1 MWHKRFATGVS
12 LVAAVIFVDFT
23 VGVMQHAGWV
33 TAYDNSGVALIR
45 HFSATKTAF
54 FKAVTFF
61 AQPATGVVLTAI
73 AVIIVAVRRRWR
85 IAAYIATSVIGS
97 TILMKIIKTIVQR
110 PRPTVDRLIP
120 ESGFSFPSGHSVN
133 AVAFYGALLVL
144 AFFYLRRR
152 WLKAIVMLVL
162 AAEIVLLPISRVY
175 LGVHYPSDVTAGLLL
190 GLVVMLTATT
200 FVLQPKKLK

>member
-1 MWHKRFATGVS
+1 MWHKKLATGIS
-12 LVAAVIFVDFT
+12 LLAAMIFVVFA
-23 VGVMQHAGWV
+23 VGVMQHASWM
-33 TAYDNSGVALIR
+33 TAYDDGGVALIR
-45 HFSATKTAF
+45 HFSATKTGF

-61 AQPATGVVLTAI
+61 AQPVTGVVLTAI
-73 AVIIVAVRRRWR
+73 AVIIAAVRHRWR

-97 TILMKIIKTIVQR
+97 TVLMKIIKTIVQR
-110 PRPTVDRLIP
+110 PRPTVDRIIP

-162 AAEIVLLPISRVY
+162 AAEIILLPISRVY

-190 GLVVMLTATT
+190 GLVVMVTATT
-200 FVLQPKKLK
+200 FVLQPKK

>member
-1 MWHKRFATGVS
+1 MWHKKLATGIS
-12 LVAAVIFVDFT
+12 LLAAMIFVVFA
-23 VGVMQHAGWV
+23 VGVMQHASWV
-33 TAYDNSGVALIR
+33 TAYDDGGVALIR
-45 HFSATKTAF
+45 HFSTAKTAF

-61 AQPATGVVLTAI
+61 AQPVTGVVLTAI
-73 AVIIVAVRRRWR
+73 AVIVAAVRRRWR

-97 TILMKIIKTIVQR
+97 TVLMKFIKTIVQR
-110 PRPTVDRLIP
+110 PRPTVDRIIP

-162 AAEIVLLPISRVY
+162 AAEIILLPISRVY

-200 FVLQPKKLK
+200 FVLQPKK

>member
-1 MWHKRFATGVS
+1 MWHKKLATGISV
-12 LVAAVIFVDFT
+12 LAAVLFVVLT
-23 VGVMQHAGWV
+23 VGVMQHASWV
-33 TAYDNSGVALIR
+33 TAYDESGVALIR
-45 HFSATKTAF
+45 HFSATKTAL

-73 AVIIVAVRRRWR
+73 A
-85 IAAYIATSVIGS
+85 AYIATSVIGS
-97 TILMKIIKTIVQR
+97 TVLMKIIKTIVQR
-110 PRPTVDRLIP
+110 PRPTVDRIIP

-152 WLKAIVMLVL
+152 WLKTLVMLVL

-200 FVLQPKKLK
+200 VVLQPQKLK

>member
-12 LVAAVIFVDFT
+12 LVAAVIFVVFT

-45 HFSATKTAF
+45 HFSAAKTAF
-54 FKAVTFF
+54 FKTVTFF

-73 AVIIVAVRRRWR
+73 AVIIAAGRRRWR

-110 PRPTVDRLIP
+110 PRPTVDRIIP

-152 WLKAIVMLVL
+152 WLKAILLLVL

-175 LGVHYPSDVTAGLLL
+175 LGVHFPSDVTAGLLL

>member
-1 MWHKRFATGVS
+1 M
-12 LVAAVIFVDFT
+12 
-23 VGVMQHAGWV
+23 

-45 HFSATKTAF
+45 HFSAAKTAF
-54 FKAVTFF
+54 FKTVTFF

-73 AVIIVAVRRRWR
+73 AVIIAAGRRRWR
-85 IAAYIATSVIGS
+85 IAAYIATSVIGL

-110 PRPTVDRLIP
+110 PRPTVDRIIP

-175 LGVHYPSDVTAGLLL
+175 LGVHFPSDVTAGLLL